1 VGLLLAVAA
10 GGLLSSFIATR
21 TALRG
26 NMLEALRAE

>member
-1 VGLLLAVAA
+1 VALLLGVAA

-21 TALRG
+21 TALTG